1 MNHDVIQKQQYMDL
15 IHTRPRTA
23 ATPARCDRMSH
34 PCRELGSPA
43 REMTVSERY
52 GKTENK
58 TTAKGGA
65 PRGGAFP
72 LARGPGAEPRRGLGA
87 EPQPRGGVG
96 GVRANAPNRRRRTS
110 KYQGARGIPP
120 HMRNGKSL
128 RSAGAAT
135 CWGVGAYSWVSMG
148 VSRVGENEKMDGRA
162 YPPLADSA
170 PGASY

>member
-87 EPQPRGGVG
+87 EPQARGGVG
-96 GVRANAPNRRRRTS
+96 GVRANAPNRR
-110 KYQGARGIPP
+110 KADVKIEQGGAGDSPAHEVRANHTAARQ
-120 HMRNGKSL
+120 RL
-128 RSAGAAT
+128 SAGDSPAQA
-135 CWGVGAYSWVSMG
+135 
-148 VSRVGENEKMDGRA
+148 VGEDIRLGRHETQHHAMCTKM
-162 YPPLADSA
+162 PKV
-170 PGASY
+170 

>member
-1 MNHDVIQKQQYMDL
+1 MAISD
-15 IHTRPRTA
+15 
-23 ATPARCDRMSH
+23 
-34 PCRELGSPA
+34 
-43 REMTVSERY
+43 RY

-58 TTAKGGA
+58 TTAKGGGA
-65 PRGGAFP
+65 AGGLSPSRGGFGQSPRGD
-72 LARGPGAEPRRGLGA
+72 LGQSPKRA
-87 EPQPRGGVG
+87 VVLG

>member
-65 PRGGAFP
+65 PRGGLSP
-72 LARGPGAEPRRGLGA
+72 SRGVLGQSPGGDLGQSPKRAGVLGA
-87 EPQPRGGVG
+87 FAQTPPTAEGVFQNRLGGAGDSPAHEVWKKTTAARQRL
-96 GVRANAPNRRRRTS
+96 RAGDSPA
-110 KYQGARGIPP
+110 QA
-120 HMRNGKSL
+120 
-128 RSAGAAT
+128 
-135 CWGVGAYSWVSMG
+135 
-148 VSRVGENEKMDGRA
+148 VGEDIRLGRHETQHHA
-162 YPPLADSA
+162 MRTKTPKV
-170 PGASY
+170 